1 MSIHDGHRQR
11 LKERFCKEGL
21 DHFDEHQVLEL
32 LLFYCIPRADTNP
45 IAHELLQRF
54 GSLSQVLEAPVE
66 ELEKVKGIGHNAAVF
81 LSLITAAG
89 RYYQVNCASR
99 NVILTTVEA
108 CGRYLMP
115 FFYGRRN
122 ETVYLLCL
130 DAKCKVLCC
139 KEIGEG
145 SVNSA
150 GVPIRRIVETAL
162 AANATS
168 AVLAHN
174 HPSGI
179 ALPSDADIQTT
190 RRVAAAL
197 NAVEIGLID
206 HIVVA
211 DDDYVSLTQS
221 GFYRADECCSMV
233 YEEVSGWT
241 DSN

>member
-1 MSIHDGHRQR
+1 MELHTGHRER
-11 LKERFCKEGL
+11 LKQRFRDTG
-21 DHFDEHQVLEL
+21 FDGFNDINALEL
-32 LLFYCIPRADTNP
+32 LLFYAIPRQDTNP
-45 IAHELLQRF
+45 IAHALLDRF
-54 GSLSQVLEAPVE
+54 GSLAQVLEAPVE
-66 ELEKVKGIGHNAAVF
+66 ELQKVPGIGHNAAVF
-81 LSLITAAG
+81 LSLVTATG
-89 RYYQVNCASR
+89 RYYQVNCAS
-99 NVILTTVEA
+99 NNIILTSVEA

-130 DAKCKVLCC
+130 DAKCKVLSC

-168 AVLAHN
+168 VVLAHN
-174 HPSGI
+174 HPSGL

-190 RRVAAAL
+190 RRVAVAL
-197 NAVEIGLID
+197 DAVEIGLID

-211 DDDYVSLTQS
+211 DDDFVSMSQS
-221 GFYRADECCSMV
+221 GYYRAGECCAMV
-233 YEEVSGWT
+233 YQEVTGWT
-241 DSN
+241 GSN